1 MMTEILRLRS
11 TKAILVAA
19 MALAPVACGDDA
31 TGPGSTASPD
41 SGSAAVTLSAGVPAT
56 APSAA
61 IAPAFPFD
69 IVFSDGASTLT
80 LTRVAIVLRDIE
92 LEEQFDECD
101 DISGSDD
108 DGCEEFESG
117 PFILELPLDGTV
129 GNAITVTNVPAGT
142 YDELEFKVHKPEDDT
157 PAGLDFLSRNP
168 DFRDVSIRVEGDFD
182 GLAFVYETDLNEEQE
197 IPLSPPLVVTDGA
210 SLNLTFSVDVA
221 TWFRTA
227 GGSLIDP
234 ASANKGQPNE
244 QLVEDNIEASIDI
257 FEDNDRDGHD
267 DSSDD

>member
-1 MMTEILRLRS
+1 MITEIFSLRG
-11 TKAILVAA
+11 TKAVLVVA
-19 MALAPVACGDDA
+19 MALAPVACGEDA
-31 TGPGSTASPD
+31 MGPGSIGTAGAG
-41 SGSAAVTLSAGVPAT
+41 SGTVTLSVGVPAAT
-56 APSAA
+56 SSAA
-61 IAPAFPFD
+61 IVPAFPFD
-69 IVFSDGASTLT
+69 IEFSDGASTLT

-92 LEEQFDECD
+92 LEKQFDECD

-117 PFILELPLDGTV
+117 PFILELPLDGAV
-129 GNAITVTNVPAGT
+129 ENAITVSNVPAGT

-157 PAGLDFLSRNP
+157 SSDFDFLARNP

-182 GLAFVYETDLNEEQE
+182 GLAFVYETDLNERQE
-197 IPLSPPLVVTDGA
+197 IPLSPPLVVTDGT
-210 SLNLTFSVDVA
+210 SLNITFSVDVA
-221 TWFRTA
+221 TWFRTP
-227 GGSLIDP
+227 GGLLIDP